1 MVPRLAP
8 GLATPVTAGLVA
20 TTFVAWGIT
29 LWPAFDMESPLAHHM
44 MPHHGGWTVANVV
57 AVFLMWAV
65 MMAAMM
71 LPGATPMVQFYDD
84 LARRTETTAV
94 AGRRTGLFVAAYL
107 ALWSLFSLGATLTQ
121 WGLQSLFLL
130 TPMGAS
136 TSPAVTAALFLI
148 AALYQFTPLKR
159 ACLTACRT
167 PLGFL
172 TTEWQSG
179 DKGAFLMGLR
189 HGALCIGCCWALMAL
204 IFAGGTMN
212 LTWMAALTLAV
223 TVEKMAFSGKWCD
236 VGLGIALL
244 AAGLVYAAQAA
255 A

>member
-1 MVPRLAP
+1 MVPRLVL
-8 GLATPVTAGLVA
+8 GLATPITAGLVS
-20 TTFVAWGIT
+20 TTLIAWGMT
-29 LWPAFDMESPLAHHM
+29 LWPILDMENPLAHLM
-44 MPHHGGWTVANVV
+44 MPQHGGWSVANLV

-71 LPGATPMVQFYDD
+71 LPGATPMVQLYDH

-94 AGRRTGLFVAAYL
+94 AGTRTGIFVAAYL
-107 ALWSLFSLGATLTQ
+107 ALWSLFSLGATLMQ

-136 TSPAVTAALFLI
+136 TSPAVTAALFLV

-172 TTEWQSG
+172 TTEWRSG
-179 DKGAFLMGLR
+179 DKGAFLLGLR

-204 IFAGGTMN
+204 IFVGGTMN

-223 TVEKMAFSGKWCD
+223 TVEKMAFGGKWFD
-236 VGLGIALL
+236 VGIGIVLL
-244 AAGLVYAAQAA
+244 AAGLGYATQAA
-255 A
+255 V